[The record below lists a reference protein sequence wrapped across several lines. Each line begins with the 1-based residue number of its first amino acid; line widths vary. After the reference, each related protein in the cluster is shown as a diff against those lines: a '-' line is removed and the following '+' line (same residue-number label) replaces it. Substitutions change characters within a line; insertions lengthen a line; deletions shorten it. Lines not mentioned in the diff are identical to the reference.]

1 MRKVK
6 QTEWHIPISLIIHA
20 TQCKLIDEL
29 QLYIYLKC
37 SSSGLVTYDN
47 QLLAKCA
54 EELQVTPKTIRTRI
68 KRLIAKGWLGQFK
81 TKNILLVRGFDRVC
95 HSSNLNPKVAIVFH
109 IDFLSSFKG
118 FAGGA
123 IFTHFCNPSKRRH
136 KRRDVAYKDTALAP
150 ADRAAMGFPVA
161 INGVAKCI
169 EVSSS
174 MVSRLKLIAM
184 STGYIRK
191 AANNKKLPFNAVSS
205 AKFVK
210 ARKDYSNHFVWKGH
224 VYKKNPDLILSN
236 LKKSKRHD

>member
-29 QLYIYLKC
+29 QLYMYLKC
-37 SSSGLVTYDN
+37 RSSGIVTYDN

-54 EELQVTPKTIRTRI
+54 EELQVTTKTIRTRI
-68 KRLIAKGWLGQFK
+68 NRLIAKGWLGQFK
-81 TKNILLVRGFDRVC
+81 TTNKLLVRGFDRVC
-95 HSSNLNPKVAIVFH
+95 YKSNLFPKVAIVFH

-118 FAGGA
+118 FVGGA

-136 KRRDVAYKDTALAP
+136 NRRDAAYKDTALAP

-169 EVSSS
+169 EVTSS
-174 MVSRLKLIAM
+174 MISRLKLIAM
-184 STGYIRK
+184 HTGYIIK
-191 AANNKKLPFNAVSS
+191 TANNQKLPFNAVSS
-205 AKFVK
+205 PKFTK
-210 ARKDYSNHFVWKGH
+210 AIKDYKNHFVRNGV
-224 VYKKNPDLILSN
+224 VYKKNPDLIATKLQKCN
-236 LKKSKRHD
+236 RRK